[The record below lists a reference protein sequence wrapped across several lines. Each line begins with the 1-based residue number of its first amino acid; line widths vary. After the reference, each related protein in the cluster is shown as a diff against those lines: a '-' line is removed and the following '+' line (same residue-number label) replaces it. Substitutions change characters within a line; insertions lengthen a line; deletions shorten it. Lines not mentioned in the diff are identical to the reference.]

1 MSGGN
6 KLCQLWTLDRIR
18 DERCVEEG
26 ECWLWSGG
34 LSGPNKTTP
43 VMHFR
48 GKVIQAYA
56 ATWLLS
62 KRAVEVPKGKRLWRT
77 CMDARCVNPKHIMC
91 GTVAEMKTDLQKRG
105 AYVCTLS
112 RKAKITATIRQ
123 RHTKLKGGMAEARQ
137 IRESDDSEK
146 VLAERHGISISHVN
160 RIRNGHAW
168 RETVGPA
175 SIFSM
180 GGRP

>member
-1 MSGGN
+1 MQLGIPTDVTPSEVIRKATLGSAIS
-6 KLCQLWTLDRIR
+6 LCA
-18 DERCVEEG
+18 EAA
-26 ECWLWSGG
+26 G
-34 LSGPNKTTP
+34 LEPKA
-43 VMHFR
+43 
-48 GKVIQAYA
+48 IQA
-56 ATWLLS
+56 
-62 KRAVEVPKGKRLWRT
+62 
-77 CMDARCVNPKHIMC
+77 
-91 GTVAEMKTDLQKRG
+91 DLQKRG